1 MTGASMSHVRA
12 LSRSVLGGE
21 LMSPNGL
28 PHTAVGD
35 VVIRRTPNG
44 WVVHDVD
51 QHESPAED
59 LASAM
64 VLADL
69 LASDLVPRPRPPKPD
84 NPLSEVEQLRLAVR
98 QLEHALSARV
108 VIEQAIGVVAE
119 RRRIGPRDAFERLR
133 RVARSR
139 GRKVHDLAR
148 EVVASVT
155 DRAVPLP
162 PELAPPHR

>member
-1 MTGASMSHVRA
+1 
-12 LSRSVLGGE
+12 
-21 LMSPNGL
+21 MSPSGV
-28 PHTAVGD
+28 PPTAVGD
-35 VVIRRTPNG
+35 VVIRRTPDG
-44 WVVHDVD
+44 WVVRDTE
-51 QHESPAED
+51 QNESPAED
-59 LASAM
+59 LTCAM

-69 LASDLVPRPRPPKPD
+69 LANDLVPRPRPAKPD
-84 NPLSEVEQLRLAVR
+84 HALGEIDQLKLAVR
-98 QLEHALSARV
+98 QLEHALTARV
-108 VIEQAIGVVAE
+108 IIEQAIGVVAE

>member
-1 MTGASMSHVRA
+1 
-12 LSRSVLGGE
+12 
-21 LMSPNGL
+21 MSPSGV
-28 PHTAVGD
+28 PRTAVGD
-35 VVIRRTPNG
+35 VVIQRTAAG
-44 WVVHDVD
+44 WVVRD
-51 QHESPAED
+51 AED
-59 LASAM
+59 IEAPADDLVSAM

-69 LASDLVPRPRPPKPD
+69 LAWDFVPRPRPARPD
-84 NPLSEVEQLRLAVR
+84 HELSEVAQLRLAVR

-108 VIEQAIGVVAE
+108 TIEQAIGVVAE

-139 GRKVHDLAR
+139 GRKVHDLAH